1 MKITVLAVDD
11 EPSILDAVEMALEAE
26 GYAVLRATTG
36 QEALQAFQSGRPDLV
51 VLDRLLP
58 DGDGLWVC
66 AQLRRQSQVPILML
80 TALDELEDRVAGLDQ
95 GADDYLAKPFRVKEL
110 QARARALLRRS
121 RPLEKPELTAGA
133 LRVNV
138 DRREVWQN
146 GHTVELTPREFDLL
160 AFLMAHPGRVYSK
173 SQLLESVWGWDERD
187 NPNVV
192 EVYVSAL
199 RQKLGQRELVRT
211 VRGVGYAFQAE

>member
-1 MKITVLAVDD
+1 MKVTVLAVDD

-121 RPLEKPELTAGA
+121 QALEKRELAVGT

-138 DRREVWQN
+138 DRREVWQSGN
-146 GHTVELTPREFDLL
+146 LVELTSREFDLL